1 MYENTQVTC
10 MHIYVFTDISAIAI
24 ASKLIGNCD
33 HIRVFEQTAKHCDRL
48 ADVITS
54 SLCTYVCN
62 TFTPQIKGILVP
74 QI

>member
-10 MHIYVFTDISAIAI
+10 MHIYVFTDISAIAV

-48 ADVITS
+48 ANVFTI
-54 SLCTYVCN
+54 SLHYYTYVCM
-62 TFTPQIKGILVP
+62 
-74 QI
+74 